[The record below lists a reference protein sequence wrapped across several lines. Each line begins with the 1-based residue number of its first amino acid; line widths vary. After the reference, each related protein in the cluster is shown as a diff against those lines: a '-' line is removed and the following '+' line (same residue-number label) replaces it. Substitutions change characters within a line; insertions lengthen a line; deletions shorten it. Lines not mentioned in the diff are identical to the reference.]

1 MDWFERL
8 TGFRE
13 QSYDATRSQLR
24 VDGHELC
31 SLANG
36 RRYGIGTLEPVSLA
50 ELRSRAADAG
60 GLPGRLRIGIVQG
73 DVRKLHQAPAHAG
86 ALFQVASQFNLLEMS
101 SPEVT
106 PEHGVT
112 RYQADPTQG
121 PACAIAAGAATIF
134 RNYFAP
140 LDGTHGQTVERQFD
154 GLADVGA
161 ALSAALDRPLG
172 QLWSMRN
179 GYAMCTQT
187 GLDAIA
193 AHVQSADSPLASR
206 LGSRLRI
213 GVHWD
218 VEVTE
223 APEPARQRVS
233 QAFCSALPVAYSSV
247 PRSHWQVFASLVLRA
262 AYEATLW
269 AAVCNAQRGQ
279 SNQVLLTRLGGG
291 AFGNDDSW
299 IHGAMRA
306 ALRQIQDFA
315 LDVRLVSYGPPSAE
329 LLAIVDEFCRPV

>member
-24 VDGHELC
+24 VHGHELC

-36 RRYGIGTLEPVSLA
+36 KRYGIGSVELVSLA
-50 ELRSRAADAG
+50 ELRSRATHGG
-60 GLPGRLRIGIVQG
+60 GLPGQLRVGIVQG

-86 ALFQVASQFNLLEMS
+86 ALFQVASQFNLLEMT

-112 RYQADPTQG
+112 RYQNDPTQG

-134 RNYFAP
+134 RNYFAQ
-140 LDGTHGQTVERQFD
+140 LDGKQGQTAKRQFD
-154 GLADVGA
+154 GLADIGT
-161 ALSAALDRPLG
+161 ALSAALDRPLE

-179 GYAMCTQT
+179 GYAMCTQA

-193 AHVQSADSPLASR
+193 AHVQSADSPSASG
-206 LGSRLRI
+206 LGNLLRI

-218 VEVTE
+218 VEVTD
-223 APEPARQRVS
+223 APESARQTVS

-247 PRSHWQVFASLVLRA
+247 PRPRWQVFATLVLRA

-269 AAVCNAQRGQ
+269 AAVCNARRGR

-291 AFGNDDSW
+291 AFGNDDAW
-299 IHGAMRA
+299 IHSAIRA
-306 ALRQIQDFA
+306 ALQQVQGCA
-315 LDVRLVSYGPPSAE
+315 LDVRLVSYGPPSAG
-329 LLAIVDEFCRPV
+329 LLAIVDAFR